1 MDDGGIPILFLRYN
15 PDNYQ
20 IDGVK
25 HKTPQ
30 KKRENEL
37 VKWIKFYEKIENL
50 KNYNLSVQ
58 YLYYTDGDNM
68 KLHNIEP
75 YGQ

>member
-1 MDDGGIPILFLRYN
+1 MDDGEIPILFLRYN

-30 KKRENEL
+30 KK
-37 VKWIKFYEKIENL
+37 EKMN
-50 KNYNLSVQ
+50 S
-58 YLYYTDGDNM
+58 
-68 KLHNIEP
+68 
-75 YGQ
+75 